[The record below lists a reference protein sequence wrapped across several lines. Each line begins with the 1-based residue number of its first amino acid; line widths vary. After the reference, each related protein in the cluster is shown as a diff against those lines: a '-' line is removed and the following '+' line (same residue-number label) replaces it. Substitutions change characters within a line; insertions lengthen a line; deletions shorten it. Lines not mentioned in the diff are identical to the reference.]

1 MERKKLTMKE
11 KDTKVTKQE
20 TLAALRNPGEL
31 YVVMSGVTRQPFV
44 VCDDETFDDEIL
56 LYYRVED
63 AKEKAKQLLDQK
75 YLTAVA
81 KLESKQLLPFYTS
94 LYTIGVNALCV
105 NSGTDTEIHLQLEE
119 LVIRKK
125 PEEGKKIVENSAFHL
140 TAIYFMQELRRG
152 TDVGSSEKRQ
162 ELQEEMLAHY
172 MKGSFIIGIQENG
185 QIPVLKQKDG
195 SMFQPIFTDM
205 IEFHKFSRGQ
215 KMKTAVV
222 AAEKMAEVLASEA
235 KGVVV
240 NPFGVN
246 VQLNVAR
253 KKPPVQS

>member
-1 MERKKLTMKE
+1 MKE
-11 KDTKVTKQE
+11 KDIKVTKQE

-31 YVVMSGVTRQPFV
+31 YVVMSGATRQPFV
-44 VCDDETFDDEIL
+44 VCDEETFDDEVL
-56 LYYRVED
+56 LYYRMED
-63 AKEKAKQLLDQK
+63 AKAKAKQLLDQK

-81 KLESKQLLPFYTS
+81 KLENKQLLSFYTS
-94 LYTIGVNALCV
+94 LYTIGVNALSV
-105 NSGTDTEIHLQLEE
+105 NSGTDMEIHLQLEE

-125 PEEGKKIVENSAFHL
+125 PEEGRKIVENSAFQL

-152 TDVGSSEKRQ
+152 TGAGSSERQ
-162 ELQEEMLAHY
+162 KELQEEMLAHY
-172 MKGSFIIGIQENG
+172 VKGNFIIGMQENG
-185 QIPVLKQKDG
+185 QLPVLKQKDG

-205 IEFHKFSRGQ
+205 IEFQKFCRGQ

-222 AAEKMAEVLASEA
+222 PAEKIADILAAEA

-240 NPFGVN
+240 NPLGVN